1 MKIKIIHG
9 DNNLLS
15 YKILLK
21 TLDEFKSKNYR
32 VEKITKDS
40 KLGLQE
46 IISSQSLFKEN
57 IIYLIEDIKLIKT
70 KDWNW
75 IKSSSSN
82 TEGVLVIYSDTLIN
96 KTLLNKFPKGT
107 NIEEFKLPILIW
119 KFLDSFYPKNSK
131 VSLAFLHQISINE
144 PIEFIFSLLG
154 KTLRDLYWVKNDPV
168 GLPYPGWRV
177 GKLKNQASKFGE
189 TLLKEI
195 IIELAKI
202 DIKVKT
208 SKADLLESLDFLII
222 TKLE

>member
-1 MKIKIIHG
+1 MKTKIIHG

-15 YKILLK
+15 YKILSK

-32 VEKITKDS
+32 VEIFTKDT

-46 IISSQSLFKEN
+46 IISSQSLFKEK
-57 IIYLIEDIKLIKT
+57 IIYLIEDIKQIKI

-82 TEGVLVIYSDTLIN
+82 IEGVLVIYSDTLIN

-107 NIEEFKLPILIW
+107 KIEEYKLPKLIW
-119 KFLDSFYPKNSK
+119 KFLDSFCPKNSK

-154 KTLRDLYWVKNDPV
+154 KTLRDLYWAKKDPG

-177 GKLKNQASKFGE
+177 GKLKNQSSRFSE
-189 TLLKEI
+189 TPLKEI
-195 IIELAKI
+195 INELAKI